1 MRTWR
6 MTFNPK
12 KQKDSVFCQ
21 YFLTNTTDARRM
33 YNTANFYIRNTM
45 TGIKKSP
52 ELRTPNE
59 VEVLHDVFTGIQ
71 KANKAKDSK
80 YQKDLEKYNKGLLD
94 KHPKRPKHFPY
105 PTTKEWFLTY
115 NVLDAVFKY
124 TNNEVYYSMNSQL
137 NQNAI
142 RKIAVAWKGYFKI
155 LKDYQKNPSKYKERP
170 NMPGYLRN
178 SQYVAWFSNQTA
190 KYSVEKDGRAYLRFT
205 KNKDLFCIGKASL
218 YIGLRYVKT
227 EIKPQH
233 GCYLILVTFDD

>member
-94 KHPKRPKHFPY
+94 KQPKKPKHFPY

-124 TNNEVYYSMNSQL
+124 THNEVYYSMNSQL

-142 RKIAVAWKGYFKI
+142 
-155 LKDYQKNPSKYKERP
+155 
-170 NMPGYLRN
+170 
-178 SQYVAWFSNQTA
+178 
-190 KYSVEKDGRAYLRFT
+190 
-205 KNKDLFCIGKASL
+205 
-218 YIGLRYVKT
+218 
-227 EIKPQH
+227 
-233 GCYLILVTFDD
+233 

>member
-80 YQKDLEKYNKGLLD
+80 YQKSSRDGI
-94 KHPKRPKHFPY
+94 
-105 PTTKEWFLTY
+105 
-115 NVLDAVFKY
+115 
-124 TNNEVYYSMNSQL
+124 YS
-137 NQNAI
+137 
-142 RKIAVAWKGYFKI
+142 
-155 LKDYQKNPSKYKERP
+155 
-170 NMPGYLRN
+170 
-178 SQYVAWFSNQTA
+178 
-190 KYSVEKDGRAYLRFT
+190 
-205 KNKDLFCIGKASL
+205 
-218 YIGLRYVKT
+218 
-227 EIKPQH
+227 
-233 GCYLILVTFDD
+233 

>member
-227 EIKPQH
+227 
-233 GCYLILVTFDD
+233 

>member
-6 MTFNPK
+6 MIFNPK
-12 KQKDSVFCQ
+12 KQKDAVFCQ

-94 KHPKRPKHFPY
+94 KHPKKPKHFPY

-124 TNNEVYYSMNSQL
+124 THNEVYYSMNSQL

-142 RKIAVAWKGYFKI
+142 
-155 LKDYQKNPSKYKERP
+155 
-170 NMPGYLRN
+170 
-178 SQYVAWFSNQTA
+178 
-190 KYSVEKDGRAYLRFT
+190 
-205 KNKDLFCIGKASL
+205 
-218 YIGLRYVKT
+218 
-227 EIKPQH
+227 
-233 GCYLILVTFDD
+233 